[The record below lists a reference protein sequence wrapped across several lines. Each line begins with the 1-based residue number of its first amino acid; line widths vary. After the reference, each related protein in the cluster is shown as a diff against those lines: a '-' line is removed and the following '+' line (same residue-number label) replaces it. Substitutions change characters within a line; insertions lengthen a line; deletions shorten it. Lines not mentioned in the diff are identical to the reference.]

1 MKAFNMFKQ
10 VVFLWILCSNIV
22 LAQSNDYFAYYRTIN
37 AAELSN
43 TTHSYA
49 QADSLY
55 QISFNAVPRPFNQDL
70 FLAAVNASALKDYQ
84 KVKAYLEHGF
94 SLGLQYKQ
102 VKKHPIYSSLKSNIK
117 RRKLKKEFKLRHKIY
132 KSKLDARL
140 VAAMQAMDERDQEPR
155 QKKYDK
161 MPWKEQQQYM
171 KAADSIN
178 YTILK
183 SYLEQGIFFGVSTI
197 GENNPG
203 KYAVADLS
211 LLMRHMSAA
220 HLKELKPYFIK
231 AIKEGE
237 MRPWYFASA
246 YDYTDMYK
254 TTIEDRDENGRP
266 ILIIQQTYG
275 TFYFTN
281 DDQKLELYA
290 IENLENAKVLRAEIG
305 LDSMEEYALKE
316 GLKLP
321 IEGEFKKT
329 F

>member
-1 MKAFNMFKQ
+1 MVKQ
-10 VVFLWILCSNIV
+10 VIILLIFCSNFSF
-22 LAQSNDYFAYYRTIN
+22 AQQRDYFAYYQTIN

-43 TTHSYA
+43 LAQSYA

-55 QISFNAVPRPFNQDL
+55 QISFKSVPRPFNQDL
-70 FLAAVNASALKDYQ
+70 FLAAVNAVALKDYA
-84 KVKAYLEHGF
+84 KAKDYLEQGF

-102 VKKHPIYSSLKSNIK
+102 VKQHQIHSTLKSNIK
-117 RRKLKKEFKLRHKIY
+117 TGKLKKEFKLQNKIY
-132 KSKLDARL
+132 QSKLDTRL
-140 VAAMQAMDERDQEPR
+140 VAVMKAMDERDQIPR

-161 MPWKEQQQYM
+161 MPWKEQQKHM
-171 KAADSIN
+171 KKADSIN
-178 YTILK
+178 YTIVK
-183 SYLEQGIFFGVSTI
+183 SYLEEGLFFGVSTI

-211 LLMRHMSAA
+211 LLMRHMSIENIN
-220 HLKELKPYFIK
+220 ELKPYFLK

-246 YDYTDMYK
+246 YDHVNMYK

-275 TFYFTN
+275 TFYYTN
-281 DDQKLELYA
+281 DDRKLELYA
-290 IENLENAKVLRAEIG
+290 IEDLEKAKVLRAEIG
-305 LDSMEEYALKE
+305 LDSMEEYALKQ
-316 GLKLP
+316 GLKMP